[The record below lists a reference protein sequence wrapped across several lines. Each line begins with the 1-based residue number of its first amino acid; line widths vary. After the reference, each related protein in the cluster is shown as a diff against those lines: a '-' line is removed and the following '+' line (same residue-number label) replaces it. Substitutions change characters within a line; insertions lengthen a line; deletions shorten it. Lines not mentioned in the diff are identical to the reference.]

1 MTSEQLAEFRAK
13 GMLLPSKFDRLAII
27 GDRKKVKDDDKKLK
41 IIYNSSTIDEDKIYL
56 KFTITTPSLKS
67 STATIFVEEMNADN
81 EIAIPKTVITGI
93 KSNLNNSCTLSF
105 DKNKIFNRY
114 TFQDKFS
121 FQATITIDG
130 LSAQSDEFELKFE
143 KTESGKEEKCLCKKS
158 AWTADDLRNIVTQL
172 RKLDVEI
179 LDRIDKHDITE
190 HHKWLDKDGNLIP
203 DTDTGKKPKNADR
216 KKHIN
221 VIQTFYDRT
230 DANSKLIHDRL
241 FYLKNN
247 DLNIK
252 STEAKYE
259 KFVNELNRIFVDY
272 KIDNCLRKM
281 HFMAQIYQET
291 QRFTKTYEQTERE
304 YFGGN
309 FYQGRGLKQITHDY
323 NYLKYYCHKS
333 KDVNKKKLFDIY
345 IKKRKSGLEDVN
357 EFNKRTSNEHI
368 TLQDMEGVNELAKKI
383 STDIYY
389 AADSAG
395 WYWNDNYINE
405 YADKDSIIGVS
416 AKVNNPNAKDQK
428 TSDGINGFSDR
439 EKYYNLLK
447 IIFDY
452 ENCK

>member
-1 MTSEQLAEFRAK
+1 MNSEKLASFRAK
-13 GMLLPSKFDRLAII
+13 GMLLDPKFDRLAKI
-27 GDRKKVKDDDKKLK
+27 GDKRKEQEKKLSIKYLSDTTDDKNINIEFSILTP
-41 IIYNSSTIDEDKIYL
+41 II
-56 KFTITTPSLKS
+56 KS
-67 STATIFVEEMNADN
+67 STATIFVQEMNKNN
-81 EIAIPKTVITGI
+81 EVAKTMIVKGL
-93 KSNLNNSCTLSF
+93 KSNSYSNITVSFYKNKKF
-105 DKNKIFNRY
+105 DKY
-114 TFQDKFS
+114 DFQDDYS

-130 LSAQSDEFELKFE
+130 LSAESDEFELKRKK
-143 KTESGKEEKCLCKKS
+143 KTEKEEKCICKKS
-158 AWTADDLRNIVTQL
+158 SWSADDLRYIVTQL
-172 RKLDVEI
+172 RKLEIEI
-179 LDRIDKHDITE
+179 LDRIDKHDITK

-203 DTDTGKKPKNADR
+203 DTDTGKRPKNGNR

-221 VIQTFYDRT
+221 VISSFYDKE
-230 DANSKLIHDRL
+230 DSNGEQIKDRL

-252 STEAKYE
+252 STEATYE
-259 KFVNELNRIFVDY
+259 KFVKELNRIFVAY
-272 KIDNCLRKM
+272 NINTCLRRL

-291 QRFTKTYEQTERE
+291 QRFTKTYEQTDRI

-345 IKKRKSGLEDVN
+345 IKKRKGNSEGVN

-368 TLQDMEGVNELAKKI
+368 TLQDMEGVNELAKKM

-395 WYWNDNYINE
+395 SYWNDNKINE

-416 AKVNNPNAKDQK
+416 AKVNNPDAKDQK